1 MKKLLAIVLCLIMVL
16 MSISFAFADE
26 TAADADG
33 GSQPPLKDVA
43 GTQYEEA
50 VAKLIAE
57 NVVNGYPDGTFR
69 PQNKV
74 TRAEAAKMIV
84 LATGEKQTAAGE
96 TPVFTDIKGHWAESY
111 VQTAANAG
119 ILNGYPDKTFRP
131 EQTVTYYEMAKI
143 LVAAKGYTEDQLEG
157 TWPDN
162 YMNKAAELKIT
173 ADLPETENPA
183 GPALRGETARMI
195 YNALYKAQ
203 QPEEPEK
210 PITPDEKLNL
220 ENYGCLYGVINGFC
234 GVSNKDENSV
244 NGVDFLLGKNY
255 YTIPAYDNAGNSAL
269 EALKGTAEPDGTL
282 YALRLRKGEIS
293 NVATAEQVAADPDAY
308 SWVKTFVELTPVNMT
323 DVNGFVKVYEA
334 DAAGFLF
341 KSEAGVS
348 ASVDL
353 AEKAVVYKLVEN
365 DGEFEYEPAK
375 LSDVRKNTKVRLYD
389 VTKDKNEEANVIIID
404 DRD

>member
-1 MKKLLAIVLCLIMVL
+1 
-16 MSISFAFADE
+16 
-26 TAADADG
+26 
-33 GSQPPLKDVA
+33 
-43 GTQYEEA
+43 
-50 VAKLIAE
+50 
-57 NVVNGYPDGTFR
+57 
-69 PQNKV
+69 
-74 TRAEAAKMIV
+74 
-84 LATGEKQTAAGE
+84 
-96 TPVFTDIKGHWAESY
+96 
-111 VQTAANAG
+111 
-119 ILNGYPDKTFRP
+119 
-131 EQTVTYYEMAKI
+131 MAKI

-173 ADLPETENPA
+173 ADLPETEDPA

-203 QPEEPEK
+203 QSEEPEK

-220 ENYGCLYGVINGFC
+220 ENYGCLYGVINEFC

-308 SWVKTFVELTPVNMT
+308 SWVKTFVELTPANMT

>member
-84 LATGEKQTAAGE
+84 LATGEKQTAVGE

>member
-173 ADLPETENPA
+173 ANLPETEDPA
-183 GPALRGETARMI
+183 GSALRGETARMI

-220 ENYGCLYGVINGFC
+220 ENYGCLYGVINEFC

-308 SWVKTFVELTPVNMT
+308 SWVKTFVELTPANMT